1 MSNLLVVDGDPK
13 VFLISFLLLLLTIRE
28 PCFFSKKGTP
38 WCLTTGLKE
47 QFVTINEKKII
58 YNVLYM
64 KQKYLYLYNNL
75 INYTRNKDLY
85 KDLNREDNFSD
96 RLTLFLLHFS
106 FFLKNYKNDENKTV
120 LQEIYDFN
128 FRQLELSIREIG
140 YGDQSINKKMK
151 DYINLFHSMV
161 SEVHFWKN
169 LSRNQKLEK
178 FSNFLSDFKEIDHLI
193 DYFELF
199 DDNLSKKT
207 LNSYLKSVSNP

>member
-1 MSNLLVVDGDPK
+1 MN
-13 VFLISFLLLLLTIRE
+13 
-28 PCFFSKKGTP
+28 
-38 WCLTTGLKE
+38 KE
-47 QFVTINEKKII
+47 
-58 YNVLYM
+58 
-64 KQKYLYLYNNL
+64 YLYLYNNL

-85 KDLNREDNFSD
+85 KNLNRDDIFSD

-106 FFLKNYKNDENKTV
+106 FFLKNYKNDENKSV

-161 SEVHFWKN
+161 SEIHFWED
-169 LSRNQKLEK
+169 LSKSNKLK
-178 FSNFLSDFKEIDHLI
+178 KISIFLNDFGNIEYLL
-193 DYFELF
+193 DYFENF
-199 DDNLSKKT
+199 NDDLSKKT

>member
-106 FFLKNYKNDENKTV
+106 FFLKNYKNDENKAV

-151 DYINLFHSMV
+151 NYINLFHSMV
-161 SEVHFWKN
+161 SEIHFWED
-169 LSRNQKLEK
+169 LSKSNKLK
-178 FSNFLSDFKEIDHLI
+178 KISIFLSDFGNIEYLL
-193 DYFELF
+193 DYFENF
-199 DDNLSKKT
+199 NDDLSKKT
-207 LNSYLKSVSNP
+207 LNSYLKSVSNL